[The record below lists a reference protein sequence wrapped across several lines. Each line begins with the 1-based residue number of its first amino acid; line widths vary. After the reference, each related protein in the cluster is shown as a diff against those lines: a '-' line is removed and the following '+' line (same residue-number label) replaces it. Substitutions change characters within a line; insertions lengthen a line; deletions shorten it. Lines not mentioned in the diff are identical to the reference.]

1 MVTALNSFKRQSQNA
16 PLFSLK
22 VSIVSMH
29 HTLLLAIPSQNG
41 IVSWC
46 TSESQVFRL
55 LLNTTRGN
63 GIRKQALEVRWCPP
77 RVVLPL
83 EVSHSHHLS
92 PFFSSQRILRSPA
105 QYPLSS
111 PHTKDSLPGH
121 PCTTGLLLHSRWKA
135 SAKCITTAMTMTS
148 PPSNP
153 RCGASHPWMNPMRRS
168 RNAPHTVIPGEPA
181 ILKLQHRDI
190 LCFQEGWV

>member
-1 MVTALNSFKRQSQNA
+1 MS
-16 PLFSLK
+16 P
-22 VSIVSMH
+22 
-29 HTLLLAIPSQNG
+29 G
-41 IVSWC
+41 
-46 TSESQVFRL
+46 
-55 LLNTTRGN
+55 
-63 GIRKQALEVRWCPP
+63 
-77 RVVLPL
+77 VVLPL

-92 PFFSSQRILRSPA
+92 PFFSAQMILRSPA

-121 PCTTGLLLHSRWKA
+121 PCTTGLLLRSRWKA

-168 RNAPHTVIPGEPA
+168 RNAPHTVIPGEPV
-181 ILKLQHRDI
+181 ILKLHHRDT
-190 LCFQEGWV
+190 LCFQEGQVRALSKFTKLSLTKRRLLGVLANRHVLKIGCSHMTAAWYLNVILKNV